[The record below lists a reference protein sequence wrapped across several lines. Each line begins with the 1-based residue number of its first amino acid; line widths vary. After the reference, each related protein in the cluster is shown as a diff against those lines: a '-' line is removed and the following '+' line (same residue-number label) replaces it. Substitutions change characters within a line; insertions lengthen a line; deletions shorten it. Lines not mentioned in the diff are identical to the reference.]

1 MRRQLIPLSGTVLLI
16 ASIAAAGEEQRVLP
30 RNMTDEERAAMEANL
45 FGYFI
50 WDCFPDIAGFT
61 DPPPL
66 TSRFPTESEQTRG
79 AMYGWPSYG
88 SQMAP
93 LTELIRNSVQQDG
106 YETTVMVSNESQR
119 LSAIATLTSR
129 DFDADMLSRINWFI
143 TPLNGIWIR
152 DYGAEVLI
160 TPDGNFQFVDM
171 GYYSSARGTC
181 TTTPDQMPQRPSDD
195 VSPTRFAPNL
205 LGGVDVFRPMLRTEG
220 GNLQTD
226 GQGTCVHMQRD
237 VLAENNF
244 NGDGISWH
252 YAQGDLDAVYT
263 NYFNCFNVI
272 TLESLQRDPGGL
284 SVGQN
289 IVIDH
294 VDMFMSFISPQTVIV
309 ARLDDE
315 DAAIDPANAGV
326 LDRNAQTLSDA
337 GYNVVRIPQ
346 PARYCTVHHS
356 LTCVASCESC
366 PYSPGA
372 NETRECAGSGLD
384 RVWATY
390 ANSIRVGNRMMVP
403 VYHDPMA
410 DDSPLSQD
418 VKDRI
423 WRQETEALNTFQAA
437 LDAEY
442 GEGAVT
448 VVPVVSD
455 DMIPCQGSMHCIS
468 MTYGPPPMQ

>member
-1 MRRQLIPLSGTVLLI
+1 MRRQLIPLAGTVLFI

-30 RNMTDEERAAMEANL
+30 RNMTDEERAAMEANQ

-50 WDCFPDIAGFT
+50 WDCFPDVAGFT
-61 DPPPL
+61 DPPPI

-88 SQMAP
+88 GQMRP

-106 YETTVMVSNESQR
+106 YETTVMVSSESQR
-119 LSAIATLTSR
+119 VSAVATLTSR
-129 DFDADMLSRINWFI
+129 GFDDDMLSRINWFI

-160 TPDGNFQFVDM
+160 TPDGDFQFVDM
-171 GYYSSARGTC
+171 GYYSNASGTC
-181 TTTPDQMPQRPSDD
+181 AATPDLMPQRPSDD

-205 LGGVDVFRPMLRTEG
+205 LSGVDVFRPPLRTEG

-237 VLAENNF
+237 VLTENNF
-244 NGDGISWH
+244 NGDGIAWH
-252 YAQGDLDAVYT
+252 YSQEDLDAVYM
-263 NYFNCFNVI
+263 NYFNCSNVI
-272 TLESLQRDPGGL
+272 TLESLHADPGGL
-284 SVGQN
+284 SIGQRV
-289 IVIDH
+289 VIDH
-294 VDMFMSFISPQTVIV
+294 VDMFMTFISPQTILVG
-309 ARLDDE
+309 RLDDE
-315 DAAIDPANAGV
+315 DAAIDPVNAGV

-346 PARYCTVHHS
+346 PARYCTVRRN
-356 LTCVASCESC
+356 CIAV
-366 PYSPGA
+366 P
-372 NETRECAGSGLD
+372 NDTRECVGSVD

-390 ANSIRVGNRMMVP
+390 ANSIRIGNRMLVP
-403 VYHDPMA
+403 VYHDPIS
-410 DDSPLSQD
+410 DSSPLAQD

-423 WRQETEALNTFQAA
+423 WRQETEALNTFQST
-437 LDAEY
+437 LDAEF
-442 GEGAVT
+442 GEGVVT